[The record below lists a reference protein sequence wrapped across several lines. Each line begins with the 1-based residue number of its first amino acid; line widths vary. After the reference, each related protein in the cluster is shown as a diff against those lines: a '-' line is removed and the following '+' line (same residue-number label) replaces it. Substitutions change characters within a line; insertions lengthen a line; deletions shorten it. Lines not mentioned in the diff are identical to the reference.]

1 MINFYVDKDNLITQ
15 QGRGGMAKVHC
26 MWLLIKRLALP
37 SYGHNR
43 INSTTSTRLQRDFNE
58 IVWSELSRSRA
69 MRHVLFGVLID
80 VLHEK
85 RFVDGLSFFFS
96 FEHQTLKQ
104 IWIHA
109 VIPWLYLITAHFAVA
124 DIPVQVRLSSN
135 VLHPWRRA
143 RTWIWSQTGV
153 MYLLISS
160 TNKTKLNFFENFKCD
175 FGDQTTEMQ
184 ISCFY
189 YQVCLIIPPWLARYL
204 FSHWFTRVNLR
215 YWWESYNFHLFK
227 NNFDF
232 LKKI

>member
-1 MINFYVDKDNLITQ
+1 
-15 QGRGGMAKVHC
+15 

-69 MRHVLFGVLID
+69 MRHILFGVLID

-85 RFVDGLSFFFS
+85 RFVDGLSFFFP

-104 IWIHA
+104 IWIHV
-109 VIPWLYLITAHFAVA
+109 VIPWLYLITAHFAIV
-124 DIPVQVRLSSN
+124 DILVQVKLNAYFPSVTLCTSVN
-135 VLHPWRRA
+135 FVA
-143 RTWIWSQTGV
+143 TGV

-189 YQVCLIIPPWLARYL
+189 YQVCLISPISLVS
-204 FSHWFTRVNLR
+204 FISHWFTRVNLW
-215 YWWESYNFHLFK
+215 YWWESHIISTFFK
-227 NNFDF
+227 TLLIFF
-232 LKKI
+232 KE

>member
-1 MINFYVDKDNLITQ
+1 MTKTTLSLS
-15 QGRGGMAKVHC
+15 RGEGGWQRFHC

-69 MRHVLFGVLID
+69 MRHILFGVLID

-104 IWIHA
+104 IWIHV
-109 VIPWLYLITAHFAVA
+109 VIPWLYLITAKLAIV
-124 DIPVQVRLSSN
+124 DIPVQVKLNAYS
-135 VLHPWRRA
+135 LHPWRRA

-160 TNKTKLNFFENFKCD
+160 TNKTKLNFFENFKCH

-189 YQVCLIIPPWLARYL
+189 YQVCLIIPPWLTRYL
-204 FSHWFTRVNLR
+204 FSHWFTRVNLW
-215 YWWESYNFHLFK
+215 YWWESYNFHLF
-227 NNFDF
+227 
-232 LKKI
+232 